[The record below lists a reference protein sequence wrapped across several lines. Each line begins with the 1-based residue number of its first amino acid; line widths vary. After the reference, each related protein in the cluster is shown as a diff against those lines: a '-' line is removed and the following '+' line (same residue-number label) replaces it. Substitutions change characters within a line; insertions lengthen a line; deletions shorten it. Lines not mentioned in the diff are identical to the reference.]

1 MKANYHQ
8 YSCDTNDRRMIHVYL
23 TILSILFAYLLFWI
37 SENTKLIIPWWLDA
51 PAIFGFYGI
60 LYFGFKKALWKLN
73 FFRLIFFIK
82 TPNWNGEYMCSLRTS
97 FDDFSDEKQIK
108 IKIIQDWDTII
119 IRLETENSV
128 SNSISGSFS
137 LKDSLMPEFTYEYL
151 NEPNT
156 TAPETMNI
164 HNGMAKIRIDNK
176 LLKGDFFSGR
186 GRKNYG
192 TFNEIEG

>member
-37 SENTKLIIPWWLDA
+37 TENTKLKIPWWLDA
-51 PAIFGFYGI
+51 PAIFGFYGL
-60 LYFGFKKALWKLN
+60 LYFWFKKALWKLN
-73 FFRLIFFIK
+73 FFRIIFFIK
-82 TPNWNGEYMCSLRTS
+82 TPNWNGDYNCALRTS
-97 FDDFSDEKQIK
+97 FDEFSTEKQIK

-119 IRLETENSV
+119 VRLETENSV

-137 LKDSLMPEFTYEYL
+137 LKDSFMPEFTYEYL

-156 TAPETMNI
+156 MAPETMNM
-164 HNGMAKIRIDNK
+164 HNGMAKIRIENK

-192 TFNEIEG
+192 TFNETEG